1 MGKSDG
7 KDPDGKFR
15 QRDALVTAIS
25 TLDTAVSAARTKYL
39 AGTGDL
45 WAVRDLVNAQ
55 IDLARQR
62 DLLPST

>member
-7 KDPDGKFR
+7 KDPDGRFN
-15 QRDALVTAIS
+15 QRAALATAIT
-25 TLDTAVSAARTKYL
+25 TLDTTVAAARTNYL
-39 AGTGDL
+39 AGKGDY
-45 WAVRDLVNAQ
+45 WSVRDLVNAQ

>member
-7 KDPDGKFR
+7 KDPDGRYGK
-15 QRDALVTAIS
+15 RDSLVTAIAA
-25 TLDTAVSAARTKYL
+25 LDTPVAAARTKYL

-45 WAVRDLVNAQ
+45 WAVRDLTNAQ
-55 IDLARQR
+55 VDLARQR